1 MHVFRSMIIE
11 APVACAWQALR
22 RFDAVAS
29 WNPGVTG
36 AKMESGGAT
45 EVGAVRRLEAADGS
59 LWRETL
65 IGHSDHEQFY
75 AYDIVE
81 GPLPVR
87 NYRSKH
93 RLIPVTHDDT
103 TLSIWE
109 VTFDCAAED
118 ETEMARIVGDG
129 IFIGGMLGLNSYL
142 KGE

>member
-11 APVACAWQALR
+11 APVARVWRALR
-22 RFDAVAS
+22 RFDGVAA

-65 IGHSDHEQFY
+65 VGHSDQEHFY

-87 NYRSKH
+87 NYLSKH

-109 VTFDCAAED
+109 VTFDCSAED
-118 ETEMARIVGDG
+118 AAAMSRTVGDG
-129 IFIGGMLGLNSYL
+129 IFIGGMLGLNSYV

>member
-11 APVACAWQALR
+11 APAARVWQALR
-22 RFDAVAS
+22 RFDGVAS
-29 WNPGVTG
+29 WNPGVTS
-36 AKMESGGAT
+36 AEMENGGAT
-45 EVGAVRRLEAADGS
+45 EVGAIRRLEAADGS

-65 IGHSDHEQFY
+65 IGHSDQERFY
-75 AYDIVE
+75 AYDIIE

-93 RLIPVTHDDT
+93 RLIPVTHDDS

-118 ETEMARIVGDG
+118 EAEMARIVGDG